1 MMKFVYKPSLR
12 LLISATVILVAGCVN
27 TDRSDLEQFVA
38 EVLARPGGRIE
49 PLPEIK
55 PYKIYAY
62 QSGEAGTR
70 DPFHLFYQSIPEEVV
85 QTEDDGLT
93 KEMEK
98 EIMHRNREELEEF
111 ELDSLRMVG
120 TLEDS
125 EDNWGIIQSPDGNVH
140 RVKVGNYLGRNIGK
154 ILNIFEDSIELR
166 EIIKTP
172 QGRWEERE
180 ASIALAEK

>member
-1 MMKFVYKPSLR
+1 MGLINKSSLK
-12 LLISATVILVAGCVN
+12 LLIPATAILIAGCVS
-27 TDRSDLEQFVA
+27 TDRSDLDQFVA

-55 PYKIYAY
+55 PYRVYTY
-62 QSGEAGTR
+62 QSGQAEAR
-70 DPFHLFYQSIPEEVV
+70 DPFHLFYQSIPDEVV

-120 TLEDS
+120 TMEDS
-125 EDNWGIIQSPDGNVH
+125 EENWGIVKSPDGNVH